1 MCTSTHHA
9 FRCFA
14 RHCFPQGN
22 KPVIRLHV
30 YLQGADKSL
39 ANKLLMLCADMHA
52 KNGDETKAIEMLEKL
67 VVGGNKVGTHAV
79 DA

>member
-1 MCTSTHHA
+1 M
-9 FRCFA
+9 
-14 RHCFPQGN
+14 
-22 KPVIRLHV
+22 
-30 YLQGADKSL
+30 QGADKSL